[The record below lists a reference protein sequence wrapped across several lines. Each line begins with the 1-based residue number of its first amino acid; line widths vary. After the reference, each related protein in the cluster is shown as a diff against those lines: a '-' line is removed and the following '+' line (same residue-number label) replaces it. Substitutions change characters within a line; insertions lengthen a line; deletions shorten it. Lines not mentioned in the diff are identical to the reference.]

1 MRQNQNNVMVSKRKY
16 IRGIIISVL
25 VTVLLIVAGGAV
37 FFKYADVYGV
47 IAQLSGSKSPVVKLE
62 SILKSVMNG
71 YIKELDEETLIDAAI
86 KGMLKAVDDPYTYY
100 LNSDEYDSFFSSK
113 NPTFTGIGVSVDLEA
128 YTDSVLVKEVYK
140 ESGAFVA
147 GIKADDRI
155 VAVYAARLTIRTKCL
170 LRQRARKELGLK

>member
-71 YIKELDEETLIDAAI
+71 HIKELDEETLIDAAI

-100 LNSDEYDSFFSSK
+100 LMTRFF
-113 NPTFTGIGVSVDLEA
+113 LQ
-128 YTDSVLVKEVYK
+128 
-140 ESGAFVA
+140 
-147 GIKADDRI
+147 RI
-155 VAVYAARLTIRTKCL
+155 RL
-170 LRQRARKELGLK
+170 LRA